1 MAYDPATLAMGDV
14 VLVERGPR
22 DLLGWLIDVAT
33 DSPFCH
39 AALVGDG
46 CLIEALW
53 TVTRSPL
60 GKYAAAGW
68 AYRPVS
74 ALVGPVARQQ
84 AATWATARLGRR
96 YGVGEMLADAGR
108 DVLHLPLWPRAAPRR
123 FTCSGLV
130 AAAYAAAG
138 TKLTHAPWPSPM
150 DLAESPLLLGPRPWE
165 E

>member
-1 MAYDPATLAMGDV
+1 MAYRAQDLAMGDV

-22 DLLGWLIDVAT
+22 DVLGALIDWAT
-33 DSPFCH
+33 VSPFCH
-39 AALVGDG
+39 ACIVGDG

-53 TVTRSPL
+53 AVTRSPL
-60 GKYAAAGW
+60 SKYAGAGW
-68 AYRPVS
+68 AYGPAP

-84 AATWATARLGRR
+84 AATWATARLGQR
-96 YGVGEMLADAGR
+96 YGLAELLADASR

-123 FTCSGLV
+123 YTCSGLV

-138 TKLTHAPWPSPM
+138 VVLTHAPWPSPM

-165 E
+165 V